1 MVSREVYHKRLKRL
15 CAGIYMATFSA
26 LGWVLCAMV
35 SPNQH
40 IWWMVAPIIVFVVIV
55 SSIAIQAW
63 VFEGE

>member
-15 CAGIYMATFSA
+15 CAGIYMATLSA

-35 SPNQH
+35 SPNPH
-40 IWWMVAPIIVFVVIV
+40 IWWMVAPIIIFVVIV
-55 SSIAIQAW
+55 SSIARQAW

>member
-35 SPNQH
+35 SPNPH
-40 IWWMVAPIIVFVVIV
+40 IWWIVAPIIVFVVIV